1 MNIKLNGKVIRLKNI
16 YNQGIIMY
24 LIVFV
29 LNMLAFLLK
38 ETQMQI

>member
-1 MNIKLNGKVIRLKNI
+1 MNIKLNGKVIRLKKI